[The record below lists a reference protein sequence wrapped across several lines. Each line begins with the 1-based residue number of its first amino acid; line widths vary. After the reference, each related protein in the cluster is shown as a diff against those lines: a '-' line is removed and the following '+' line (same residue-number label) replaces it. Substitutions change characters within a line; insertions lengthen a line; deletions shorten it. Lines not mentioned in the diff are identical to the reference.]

1 MHLTY
6 KISKIQDFIFRKD
19 IIALYKNKGESPWV
33 PGVKYQLYMFSVF
46 KMHAYIK
53 RKVHMHTM
61 PGVKGEEKLL
71 SNAVE
76 AFGENSFDQLI
87 NRNYSDVWVTDYHI
101 EIIKMFDWRIT
112 TNCPPPSLI
121 FNQNH
126 WQQSDQ
132 QSTWN
137 VQIRGII
144 QSSFKKLLVG
154 VLMSVPTHHPRSP
167 KVIIFWPMDVLYVI
181 RSVFPRRF

>member
-19 IIALYKNKGESPWV
+19 IIALYKNKGESPSV

-87 NRNYSDVWVTDYHI
+87 NRNYSDV
-101 EIIKMFDWRIT
+101 
-112 TNCPPPSLI
+112 
-121 FNQNH
+121 
-126 WQQSDQ
+126 
-132 QSTWN
+132 
-137 VQIRGII
+137 
-144 QSSFKKLLVG
+144 
-154 VLMSVPTHHPRSP
+154 
-167 KVIIFWPMDVLYVI
+167 
-181 RSVFPRRF
+181 